1 MGQKVN
7 PNGFRVGITTT
18 WDSRWFAEKDYAR
31 FVEED
36 LKIRRYVKEKLKS
49 AGVARVLIERAANKV
64 KVFIHA
70 AKPGIVLGKRAT
82 GLDSLRAELQQM
94 TSSEVFVHIMEV
106 RKVDAESVLVAESI
120 AVQLEKRISFRRALK
135 KAMQQARRAGAKGVK
150 VMCAGRLGG
159 AEMSRTEWYME
170 GRVPLHTLRA
180 NVDFGTA
187 EAHTS
192 FGAIGVKVWIF
203 KGEMMPGEDARAA

>member
-135 KAMQQARRAGAKGVK
+135 KAMQQARRA
-150 VMCAGRLGG
+150 
-159 AEMSRTEWYME
+159 
-170 GRVPLHTLRA
+170 
-180 NVDFGTA
+180 
-187 EAHTS
+187 
-192 FGAIGVKVWIF
+192 
-203 KGEMMPGEDARAA
+203 